1 MSKIRSMMVGLLV
14 AAGVAGVAGAQ
25 APQQDRTPGARRETG
40 RRGGERRLGQRAL
53 RGLLRGINLNE
64 GEKTRLQAVGQKYRG
79 QFEAL
84 WKSARPDFEAARA
97 ARQRGD
103 TAAARAAF
111 ARTADERQQLAALTE
126 RVRSEARAA
135 LDPEHRAQFD
145 ANVARMKERLANR
158 VERWQE
164 GKGGRHE
171 GGKRNRRT

>member
-14 AAGVAGVAGAQ
+14 VAGAVGVAGAQ
-25 APQQDRTPGARRETG
+25 APQQNRAPGARKEMRPGRE
-40 RRGGERRLGQRAL
+40 RELGQRAL
-53 RGLLRGINLNE
+53 RGLLRGITLNDA
-64 GEKTRLQAVGQKYRG
+64 EKTRLQAVGQKYRG

-103 TAAARAAF
+103 TTAARAAF
-111 ARTADERQQLAALTE
+111 ARTADERQKLAALTE
-126 RVRSEARAA
+126 QVRVDARAA

-164 GKGGRHE
+164 GRGGHRE
-171 GGKRNRRT
+171 GGKRAGRA